1 MAFSL
6 TVLPAIL
13 TLLPRPRR
21 GLARSVEGVSSE
33 PGIILRSVEWIARLV
48 TESPGKVLVATAFV
62 LALLVAGTS
71 MLTID
76 GSLLKNYPPDDPV
89 RRADA
94 LLAEHFGGSM
104 PIEIVVDG
112 LEMDAWK
119 SPEKLRALDAFQ
131 SDVEAID
138 GVGEVRSIADYI
150 RRMNDVMNP
159 DDPNADRIPDNR
171 ELIAQYLLLYSISG
185 EPDDFDDVVDYDY
198 ALANVRAQTKSDHS
212 PDALRV
218 LDGVRVASDA
228 RLAPVGLEA
237 HASGA
242 TREVYEFMDL
252 IVRSQLWSLVTAL
265 FLVWMMAALML
276 RTVVGGLL
284 TSFPVG
290 VAAVATFG
298 GLGWVGEPVGVTTAL
313 MSAIAIGIGVDYAV
327 HFVTRYR
334 DCCRQRMNTKDAMRA
349 TLTTSGVAIYYNA
362 VVVVAGFL
370 AMATSDFLPPKA
382 MGYLVSWNM
391 VVCFFATVTTLAAL
405 LAWLDPSFLR
415 SGSSDRES

>member
-1 MAFSL
+1 
-6 TVLPAIL
+6 
-13 TLLPRPRR
+13 
-21 GLARSVEGVSSE
+21 
-33 PGIILRSVEWIARLV
+33 
-48 TESPGKVLVATAFV
+48 
-62 LALLVAGTS
+62 
-71 MLTID
+71 
-76 GSLLKNYPPDDPV
+76 
-89 RRADA
+89 
-94 LLAEHFGGSM
+94 
-104 PIEIVVDG
+104 
-112 LEMDAWK
+112 
-119 SPEKLRALDAFQ
+119 
-131 SDVEAID
+131 
-138 GVGEVRSIADYI
+138 
-150 RRMNDVMNP
+150 
-159 DDPNADRIPDNR
+159 
-171 ELIAQYLLLYSISG
+171 
-185 EPDDFDDVVDYDY
+185 
-198 ALANVRAQTKSDHS
+198 
-212 PDALRV
+212 
-218 LDGVRVASDA
+218 
-228 RLAPVGLEA
+228 
-237 HASGA
+237 
-242 TREVYEFMDL
+242 
-252 IVRSQLWSLVTAL
+252 
-265 FLVWMMAALML
+265 ML